1 MHPANNFQLPTIFR
15 LGSGGQHPTNSVEA
29 LKGNCTKKISKK
41 LNGVKKRKT
50 GRAEIVQ
57 CHDSASCGGYAIQLG
72 ECCGQHTLYLVI
84 TTHTHTHG
92 ASRRCRLKFKQRPQ
106 QLHVVTA
113 PSRQRP
119 PSGTRQSADMIYAKW
134 QRYPGVAPR
143 AVAAAAAHFCVTSGR
158 RCAPEG
164 GRGRGGEQTLNESG
178 RVRLFNDAI

>member
-84 TTHTHTHG
+84 TTHTHTRSVSPLPFEIQTTPATTARRDRPEPSAAAFWYTPISRHDLREVTTLSGRG
-92 ASRRCRLKFKQRPQ
+92 ATGSRR
-106 QLHVVTA
+106 
-113 PSRQRP
+113 
-119 PSGTRQSADMIYAKW
+119 
-134 QRYPGVAPR
+134 
-143 AVAAAAAHFCVTSGR
+143 R
-158 RCAPEG
+158 RCAFLRHVRTQVRPGRREG
-164 GRGRGGEQTLNESG
+164 EGGEQTLNESG
-178 RVRLFNDAI
+178 RVRLFNDAL